1 MPKNNPYLIP
11 EKIEKQ
17 KLVEEIRELTET
29 SWWQEY
35 QNQVDK
41 SPLSPT
47 ARGKLIKKSGG
58 DYVSER
64 GKGSY
69 GPGWPGSGRES
80 YGPMPVDSQALMIA
94 GSQSIMSK
102 IERDFPNVAELLR
115 WNQKATLGFLKEKHA
130 FSAYRGQ
137 NAFKVP
143 CSKTDDYSKTGPA
156 AWSEYHIKIRQYVSE
171 ICQRTPAIEQ
181 HFEKLKPA
189 REALADYIW
198 DEYYKVLP
206 YWPSVG
212 GTNERSFEAD
222 KADSYEHSGHHIVWN
237 CLGWIYVK
245 DERPAYEIFKAS
257 FSGSP
262 EIKMLMLNLYR
273 MSEIENGASSSANFR
288 RLKEKIERESG
299 YYGGLI
305 DWDNF

>member
-1 MPKNNPYLIP
+1 MPKYNKYIDTQN
-11 EKIEKQ
+11 IEKQ
-17 KLVEEIRELTET
+17 KLVEEVRELEES
-29 SWWQEY
+29 SWWKEY
-35 QNQVDK
+35 QSSINK
-41 SPLSPT
+41 SNLSSA
-47 ARGKLIKKSGG
+47 ARSKIISKSGS
-58 DYVSER
+58 DFVSER
-64 GKGSY
+64 GKEG
-69 GPGWPGSGRES
+69 

-102 IERDFPNVAELLR
+102 IERDFPNVAILLR
-115 WNQKATLGFLKEKHA
+115 WNQKATLGFLKEKDA

-137 NAFKVP
+137 NAFRVP

-156 AWSEYHIKIRQYVSE
+156 AWSEYLTKIRQYVSE
-171 ICQRTPAIEQ
+171 ICQRTPAIEL
-181 HFEKLKPA
+181 HFEKLRPA
-189 REALADYIW
+189 REVLANYIW

-222 KADSYEHSGHHIVWN
+222 KVDSYEHSGNHIVWN

-262 EIKMLMLNLYR
+262 EIKMLMLDLYR
-273 MSEIENGASSSANFR
+273 MREIEEGARSSSNFEN
-288 RLKEKIERESG
+288 LKRKIERESG

>member
-1 MPKNNPYLIP
+1 MVNENNFKPI
-11 EKIEKQ
+11 INQQ
-17 KLVEEIRELTET
+17 KLVEEIRELEES
-29 SWWQEY
+29 SWWKEY
-35 QNQVDK
+35 ESSINK
-41 SPLSPT
+41 SNLSS
-47 ARGKLIKKSGG
+47 AAKNKIISKSGS

-64 GKGSY
+64 GKEG
-69 GPGWPGSGRES
+69 

-115 WNQKATLGFLKEKHA
+115 WNQKATLGFLREKHA

-137 NAFKVP
+137 NAFRVP
-143 CSKTDDYSKTGPA
+143 CSHTDNYSKTGPA
-156 AWSEYHIKIRQYVSE
+156 AWTEYHKEIRRYVSE

-189 REALADYIW
+189 REVLAKYIW

-212 GTNERSFEAD
+212 GTNERNFEAD
-222 KADSYEHSGHHIVWN
+222 KADSYENSGNHIVWN
-237 CLGWIYVK
+237 CLGWVYVK
-245 DERPAYEIFKAS
+245 DERPAYETFKAS

-262 EIKMLMLNLYR
+262 EIKMLILDLYR
-273 MSEIENGASSSANFR
+273 MREIENGARSSSANFN